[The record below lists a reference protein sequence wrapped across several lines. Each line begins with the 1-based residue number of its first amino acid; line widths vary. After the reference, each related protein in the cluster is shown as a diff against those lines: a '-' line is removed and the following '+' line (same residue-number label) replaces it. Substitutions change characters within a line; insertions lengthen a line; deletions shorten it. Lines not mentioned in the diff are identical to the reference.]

1 MPPGTPKSPQTDPHC
16 DVTDRLADL
25 GVAFERD
32 VPLGPRTWYGIG
44 GSAAVLASPDD
55 TDQLATVVALGAE
68 LDVPVRVI
76 GKGANLLVADG
87 TVDGI
92 VVALD
97 APHFRRTEID
107 AATGTV
113 LAGGGSNLEQLITA
127 TVRSGLAGLEALA
140 GIPATVGGALCMNA
154 GGAFGEVGPLVE
166 SVTILESDGNLRTLQ
181 RGQYEFAYRHSNLAG
196 RIVAEATLALTV
208 ADDTQALRERLKEVM
223 KYKKHSQPMAASSA
237 GCTFKNPVGQS
248 EHGAGKLIDD
258 AGLKGLRIGG
268 AEVSTVHANFI
279 IVHDGA
285 TADDVLRLIESVTEQ
300 VKAKH
305 GVDLQREVVVWP

>member
-1 MPPGTPKSPQTDPHC
+1 MPPKTSDTEARC
-16 DVTDRLADL
+16 DAIDRLAEL
-25 GVAFERD
+25 GVAYECD
-32 VPLGPRTWYGIG
+32 IPLGPRTWYGIG
-44 GSAAVLASPDD
+44 GSAAILASPSD
-55 TDQLATVVALGAE
+55 TRQLAAIVSLGSQIGIA
-68 LDVPVRVI
+68 VRVL

-107 AATGTV
+107 AETGTV
-113 LAGGGSNLEQLITA
+113 LAGGGANLEQLITA

-154 GGAFGEVGPLVE
+154 GGAFGEIGPLVE
-166 SVTILESDGNLRTLQ
+166 SINVIEPNGSLCILPRTE
-181 RGQYEFAYRHSNLAG
+181 YEFGYRHSNLTG
-196 RIVAEATLALTV
+196 RIVAEAAFTLTV
-208 ADDTQALRERLKEVM
+208 ADDMTALRERLKEVM

-268 AEVSTVHANFI
+268 AEVSDVHANFI
-279 IVHDGA
+279 VVHEGA
-285 TADDVLRLIESVTEQ
+285 TADDVLRLIENVTEQ